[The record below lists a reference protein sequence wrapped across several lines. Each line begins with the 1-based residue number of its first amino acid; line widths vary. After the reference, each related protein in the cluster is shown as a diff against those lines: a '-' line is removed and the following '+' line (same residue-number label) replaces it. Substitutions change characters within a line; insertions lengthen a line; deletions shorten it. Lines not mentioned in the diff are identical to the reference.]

1 MSIKLVKL
9 RYKPICEFGKLEKG
23 VSVTSAQLASLERGM
38 RSRLEQ
44 NASRR
49 SAGSEIA
56 GQYRT
61 R

>member
-1 MSIKLVKL
+1 MAIKLVKL
-9 RYKPICEFGKLEKG
+9 EYKPMYEFGKLKKG

-49 SAGSEIA
+49 AKGSDIA
-56 GQYRT
+56 GRYRT